1 MGDLWEAL
9 LTGGPQECNVKIGI
23 LSGGGDCGGINALI
37 RGAVLRAE
45 GYGYEVVGIRRGWAG
60 LLDPD
65 TLPLDYGMV
74 EGIVSQGGTILL
86 TSRTNPYKKEG
97 GPDLVLSNIKKLGL
111 DGLIVIGGEDTQGV
125 AHKLATAGLRFVGVP
140 KTMDNDLS
148 ETDVTFGFDSA
159 VNVAV
164 EAIDRVRTTGESHER
179 VMVVE
184 VMGRDSGWVAVHA
197 GLACGAHV
205 VLPPEEPID
214 LDQVCKVLEGRM
226 KAGKKFSLVVVSEG
240 ARVGE
245 KNQLTVG
252 QKLDEFGHP
261 VLGGIGALLAA
272 EISKRT
278 GLEAREVVLG
288 HLVRGGA
295 PSAFD
300 RVYATRLGFAAVD
313 LLREGKT
320 DVMAALRGG
329 EVVSVPVEKA
339 LKSKKVGTDLIRMA
353 QAFGQARDGVRPRRA

>member
-1 MGDLWEAL
+1 M
-9 LTGGPQECNVKIGI
+9 KIGI

-37 RGAVLRAE
+37 RAAVRRGE
-45 GYGYEVVGIRRGWAG
+45 KYGYQMVGIRRGWAG

-65 TLPLDYGMV
+65 TVALDYEEIEDV
-74 EGIVSQGGTILL
+74 VSKGGTILL

-97 GPDLVLSNIKKLGL
+97 GAEVVLKNVKALGL
-111 DGLIVIGGEDTQGV
+111 DALIVIGGEDTQGV
-125 AHKLATAGLRFVGVP
+125 AHRLAPAGLRFVGAP

-184 VMGRDSGWVAVHA
+184 VMGRDSGWVATHA
-197 GLACGAHV
+197 GIASGAHV
-205 VLPPEEPID
+205 VLVPEEPVD
-214 LDQVCKVLEGRM
+214 LDAVCRVLEARRRR
-226 KAGKKFSLVVVSEG
+226 GKKFSLVVVAEG
-240 ARVGE
+240 ASLGNASQV
-245 KNQLTVG
+245 TMG
-252 QKLDEFGHP
+252 QKLDQFGHP

-272 EISKRT
+272 EVTKRT

-313 LLREGKT
+313 LIKEGKS
-320 DVMAALRGG
+320 DVMVALQGN
-329 EVVSVPVEKA
+329 EVIQVPVEKA
-339 LKSKKVGTDLIRMA
+339 LKTKKVGSDLLKLA
-353 QAFGQARDGVRPRRA
+353 QAFG